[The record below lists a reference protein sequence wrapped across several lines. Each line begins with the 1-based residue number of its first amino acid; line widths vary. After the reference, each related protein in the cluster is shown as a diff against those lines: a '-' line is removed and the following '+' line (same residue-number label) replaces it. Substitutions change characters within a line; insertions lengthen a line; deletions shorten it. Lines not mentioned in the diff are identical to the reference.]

1 MTDNIEIVRK
11 RMPRAA
17 LFELLAE
24 ECAELGHSCLKAARI
39 LRRENPTPMSLY
51 DALQSV
57 VEEYADV
64 VLTADVLDLAADEE
78 IMGVKLARWAER
90 MEAKYADDV

>member
-1 MTDNIEIVRK
+1 MSDEMEIVRRWMTK
-11 RMPRAA
+11 AA

-24 ECAELGHSCLKAARI
+24 ECAELGHDCLKAARI

-51 DALQSV
+51 DAFQGV